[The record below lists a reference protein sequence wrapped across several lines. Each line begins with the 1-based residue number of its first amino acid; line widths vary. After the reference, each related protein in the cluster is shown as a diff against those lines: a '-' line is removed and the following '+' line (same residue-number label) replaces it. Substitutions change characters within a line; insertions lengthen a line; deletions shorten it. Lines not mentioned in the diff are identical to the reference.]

1 MSATELPGGR
11 PGRSGGSSTFAR
23 LGLRLIILALI
34 DALAIWTVASLL
46 QTGST
51 VFAIAVGLVTVFANI
66 VILRDDAYPLRWMLL
81 GLVLML
87 LFSVYPIL
95 YTVSISATNYGFG
108 NLLTKEQAIAQIEN
122 PLRNSYVPEG
132 GISFRWTAFRADSGE
147 FLLWL
152 QRADGTG
159 LIARPGEPISAV
171 GPGEQGVGELDD
183 SGVPTTIEGYQRLN
197 RLTVVRYLNEI
208 DKIRFGAQE
217 DAVVIRSLDEATQIE
232 PLYQYDP
239 EQDVIVNQENGKIY
253 TPTDVGFFRSADG
266 EQLSP
271 GFRVNVG
278 LDNFRQF
285 FTSPQLRGPLV
296 RIIIWNFAFAFLSV
310 VMTFGLG
317 LAVALLFN
325 DPELPGRKIIF
336 TLLLIPYTIP
346 SLISIMVWRGLLNP
360 EVGIINK
367 TMEALIGFS
376 PAWFTDQWWAKAA
389 ILLVNLWL
397 GYPYYMLVCS
407 GALQA
412 IPNDI
417 YSAAEVDGANIW
429 QRFWRITLPLL
440 LIAVGPLL
448 VASFTF
454 NFNNFN
460 IIFLFIRGGPPIAG
474 SLTQAGHTDILIS
487 YVYNLAFEGGR
498 GAQYGLAAAITM
510 VIFFVVAVITLL
522 QFRYTRMWEQAGEN
536 V

>member
-1 MSATELPGGR
+1 MSAAQPSLGG
-11 PGRSGGSSTFAR
+11 PGRSGASSTATRLGAR
-23 LGLRLIILALI
+23 LVILALI
-34 DALAIWTVASLL
+34 DGLAIWAITNFL
-46 QTGST
+46 QIDGLI
-51 VFAIAVGLVTVFANI
+51 FAIVIGLVTLFANV
-66 VILRDDAYPLRWMLL
+66 VILRDEGYPLRWMLV

-95 YTVSISATNYGFG
+95 YTVSVAGTNFGFG
-108 NLLTKEQAIAQIEN
+108 HLLTKDQAIAQLED
-122 PLRNSYVPEG
+122 PRRNNFVPEG
-132 GISFRWTAFRADSGE
+132 GVSFDWTAFRSEDGE
-147 FLLWL
+147 FVLWL
-152 QRADGTG
+152 QQEDGTG
-159 LIARPGEPISAV
+159 LLARPDEPMAV
-171 GPGEQGVGELDD
+171 AAAGEQGIGELDD
-183 SGVPTTIEGYQRLN
+183 SGIPVSIAGYERLN
-197 RLTVVRYLNEI
+197 RLLVVRYLGELE
-208 DKIRFGAQE
+208 DIRFGSVE
-217 DAVVIRSLDEATQIE
+217 DAVVIRSLDDATQLA
-232 PLYQYDP
+232 PLYKYDP
-239 EQDVIVNQENGKIY
+239 EQDAIINQENGNNY
-253 TPTDVGFFRSADG
+253 LPVEGFFRSQSG
-266 EQLSP
+266 EELTP
-271 GFRVNVG
+271 GFRVGVG

-296 RIIIWNFAFAFLSV
+296 RIIIWNFAFAFLTV
-310 VMTFGLG
+310 ILTFGLG

-325 DPELPGRKIIF
+325 DPKLPFRKAIF

-360 EVGIINK
+360 EVGVINK
-367 TMEALIGFS
+367 TLEAIIGTA
-376 PAWFTDQWWAKAA
+376 PPWFTDQWWAKAA

-417 YSAAEVDGANIW
+417 YGAAEVDGANIW
-429 QRFWRITLPLL
+429 QRFWNVTLPLL

-448 VASFTF
+448 VATFTF

-460 IIFLFIRGGPPIAG
+460 VIFLFIRGGPPIAG

-498 GAQYGLAAAITM
+498 GAQYGLASAITI
-510 VIFFVVAVITLL
+510 VIFITVAVITLF
-522 QFRYTRMWEQAGEN
+522 QFRYTQMWEEAGEN